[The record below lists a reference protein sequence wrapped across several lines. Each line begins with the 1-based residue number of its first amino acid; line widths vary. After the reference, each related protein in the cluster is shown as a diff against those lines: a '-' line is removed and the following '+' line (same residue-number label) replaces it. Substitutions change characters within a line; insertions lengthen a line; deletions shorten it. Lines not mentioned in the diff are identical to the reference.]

1 MKKNQCTTATTSN
14 EPKDFYE
21 EYLEKIQLLTP
32 EEEQALGL
40 RIRQDD
46 IQARDKLVEANLRFV
61 YKCAEKFSTYNVP
74 HDELISAGNA
84 ALTASADRF
93 DPTYGTRFISY
104 AVRNIMQSMFD
115 TVNEYA
121 QTIRIPSNRLKDVKI
136 HYESFEVFNAP
147 YADEDDD
154 HLAPQNRLH
163 AEPTTSQT
171 EMLYDEEC
179 EDLRHFLSQHLCTSD
194 VNFLM
199 DYAQMKDSGLKTKEL
214 VEKLAEKHRL
224 PTRLVKNRLKSML
237 QKVNDLHLYAAYLAQ
252 AA

>member
-1 MKKNQCTTATTSN
+1 MKKNQCTIATSN

-21 EYLEKIQLLTP
+21 AYLKNIKLLTP
-32 EEEQALGL
+32 EEEQKLGQ
-40 RIRQDD
+40 RIRQGD
-46 IQARDKLVEANLRFV
+46 IQARDELVEANLRFV
-61 YKCAEKFSTYNVP
+61 YTCAEKFSTYNVP
-74 HDELISAGNA
+74 QEELISAGNV

-104 AVRNIMQSMFD
+104 AVRNIRQSMFD
-115 TVNEYA
+115 TVNEYY
-121 QTIRIPSNRLKDVKI
+121 QTVHIPSNRLKDVKI

-147 YADEDDD
+147 YADEDND

-171 EMLYDEEC
+171 ELLYDEEC
-179 EDLRHFLSQHLCTSD
+179 EALRHFLSQYLGTSEVD
-194 VNFLM
+194 FLM
-199 DYAQMKDSGLKTKEL
+199 DYTLMKAFGLKPKEL
-214 VEKLAEKHRL
+214 VEKLAEEYRL
-224 PTRLVKNRLKSML
+224 PTRLVKSRLKSML